1 MGCCG
6 KKESSIMRNF
16 KDARERSVKARA
28 AYRAKNWSDEKNE
41 AYNEFL
47 GKLKADFVAVKNAFL
62 DMVVE
67 KVAHAQNSGDVIVT
81 VPEFARS
88 MDSME
93 GALQSGVKPRTLFT
107 GFWDTKTKRHDL
119 RQLWDAGIDN
129 ALAYDAKDL
138 VKARV
143 EGLDNVFCSGHP
155 VRPKTGMILHLT
167 QE

>member
-1 MGCCG
+1 
-6 KKESSIMRNF
+6 MRNF

-41 AYNEFL
+41 AYHEFL
-47 GKLKADFVAVKNAFL
+47 SKLKADYDTVKKAFL
-62 DMVVE
+62 ELVVE
-67 KVAHAQNSGDVIVT
+67 KVAHAQNNGDVIVT
-81 VPEFARS
+81 ITEFARCL
-88 MDSME
+88 DHME
-93 GALQSGVKPRTLFT
+93 GTLQSGVKPRTLFT

-129 ALAYDAKDL
+129 ALAYDAKEL
-138 VKARV
+138 VRARV
-143 EGLDNVFCSGHP
+143 EGISQVFCSGHP